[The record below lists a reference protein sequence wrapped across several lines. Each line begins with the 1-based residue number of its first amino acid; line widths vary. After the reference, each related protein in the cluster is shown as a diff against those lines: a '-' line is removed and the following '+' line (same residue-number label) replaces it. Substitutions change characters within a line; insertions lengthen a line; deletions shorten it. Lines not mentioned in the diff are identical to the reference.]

1 MAVSEGGRRACW
13 SVRNWPLQTKIDGE
27 VHCVRE
33 GCDAPILR
41 VVRLGGPTV
50 FNVQE
55 IIDALYDHIKEFHL

>member
-1 MAVSEGGRRACW
+1 
-13 SVRNWPLQTKIDGE
+13 VRNWPLQTKIDGE